1 MSKREN
7 PMAVRSKNA
16 FAQSLLALMMK
27 HPFDSISIS
36 DIADK
41 SGLARQTFYTNF
53 SKKEDIL
60 NYMLK
65 GLFQGYG
72 SSVIDAS
79 TSSGALII
87 DYFLFWDKNKDF
99 LSLLFRQ
106 GLGYLFQECNR
117 EFFAN
122 EVPNIDGLFDV
133 EEWQFPYIRA
143 SIAGITYELLYLWI
157 AEDMGLSINTLSTV
171 ADNLLSGKLF
181 STGDSFTPELI
192 F

>member
-27 HPFDSISIS
+27 QPFDSISIS
-36 DIADK
+36 DIADR

-53 SKKEDIL
+53 NKKEDIL

-65 GLFQGYG
+65 GLFQRYG
-72 SSVIDAS
+72 ATVSESTASSS
-79 TSSGALII
+79 ALII
-87 DYFLFWDKNKDF
+87 DYFLFWDKSKDF
-99 LSLLFRQ
+99 LSLLFKQ
-106 GLGYLFQECNR
+106 GLGHLFQECNR
-117 EFFAN
+117 QFFAE
-122 EVPNIDGLFDV
+122 EVPNIDILFDV

-181 STGDSFTPELI
+181 STGDDFTPELI

>member
-27 HPFDSISIS
+27 QSFDSISIS

-53 SKKEDIL
+53 NKKEDIL
-60 NYMLK
+60 DYMLK
-65 GLFQGYG
+65 GLFQRYG
-72 SSVIDAS
+72 SSLLETNAS
-79 TSSGALII
+79 SSALII

-106 GLGYLFQECNR
+106 GLGHLFQKSNR

-122 EVPNIDGLFDV
+122 EVPNIDGLFEA
-133 EEWQFPYIRA
+133 EEWQIPYIKA

-171 ADNLLSGKLF
+171 ADNLLAGKLF
-181 STGDSFTPELI
+181 STGDEFTPELI